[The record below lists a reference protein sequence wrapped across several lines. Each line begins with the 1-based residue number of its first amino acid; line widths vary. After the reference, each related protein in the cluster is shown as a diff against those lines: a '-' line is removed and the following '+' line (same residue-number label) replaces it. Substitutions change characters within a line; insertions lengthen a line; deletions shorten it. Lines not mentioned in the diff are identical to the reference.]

1 LVSSAARDKEM
12 AEQTC
17 AAFFN
22 LPSGRIRPE
31 RGEFA
36 VAEACPHAHNRV
48 VARDV
53 IATDD
58 ADERSGELWPQ
69 TAARFTRNE

>member
-1 LVSSAARDKEM
+1 M

-22 LPSGRIRPE
+22 LPPGRIRPK

-36 VAEACPHAHNRV
+36 VAKSRAHAHDRV

-53 IATDD
+53 IAADD
-58 ADERSGELWPQ
+58 ADERSGELRPQ